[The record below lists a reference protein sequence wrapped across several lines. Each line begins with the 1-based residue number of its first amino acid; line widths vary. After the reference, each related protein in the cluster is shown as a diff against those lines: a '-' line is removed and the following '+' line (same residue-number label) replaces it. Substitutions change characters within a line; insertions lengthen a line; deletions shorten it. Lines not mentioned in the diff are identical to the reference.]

1 MTHDHFDATTLFLL
15 LDVVEHGSITAG
27 AEKANLT
34 TSAASQRLT
43 KLEKSIRQ
51 PVLVRLPRGV

>member
-1 MTHDHFDATTLFLL
+1 MIHDHFDATPLILL

-34 TSAASQRLT
+34 TSAVSQRLT
-43 KLEKSIRQ
+43 KL
-51 PVLVRLPRGV
+51 